1 MGHAIYQVINIVIYQ
16 LLLFI
21 IIINKIVG
29 NFVYLVYLLLYVCSH
44 TTSGV
49 VKTRKSKLVCLRTI
63 SLKNILLGLPCIEMI
78 HGS

>member
-1 MGHAIYQVINIVIYQ
+1 MGHAIYQVINIVICQ

-21 IIINKIVG
+21 IVINEIVG
-29 NFVYLVYLLLYVCSH
+29 NFVYLVYLLLHVCSQ

-78 HGS
+78 HRS

>member
-21 IIINKIVG
+21 IVINKIVG
-29 NFVYLVYLLLYVCSH
+29 NFVYLVYLLLHVCSH
-44 TTSGV
+44 TTSDV

-78 HGS
+78 HRS